1 MGFIS
6 DLFPGL
12 TSCKANIMIEWITS
26 NDTTLRLSAFII
38 LFVLLAVVESVK
50 PKRNLVQPRYYRWLN
65 NLGLVSLNNL
75 VLKLV
80 MPLFAIDAA
89 IYAQQQ
95 QIGLFNW
102 LSNASED
109 NILIIL
115 LAIIIL
121 DCLIYWQHRLFH
133 QLPWLWRLHSMHHS
147 DLDLDV
153 SSAIRFHPIE
163 IILSLA
169 IKIAAVYLLGV
180 PVVAIILFEL
190 LLNLTAM
197 FSHSNIALPL
207 NLDTLIRNCFVTPDM
222 HRVHHSIKGRETNSN
237 YGFCLSFWD
246 RIFNSYKA
254 QPDAGHLDMVIGLPY
269 FRDANEYQLQN
280 MLTQPFRSK
289 IFGTLKTNSEQKK

>member
-1 MGFIS
+1 
-6 DLFPGL
+6 
-12 TSCKANIMIEWITS
+12 MIEWLT
-26 NDTTLRLSAFII
+26 NNATTLRLSAFLA
-38 LFVLLAVVESVK
+38 LFVLLAIAETSK
-50 PKRNLVQPRYYRWLN
+50 PKRSLTQPRYFRWLN

-75 VLKLV
+75 LLKLV

-89 IYAQQQ
+89 IYSQQQ
-95 QIGLFNW
+95 QLGLLNW
-102 LSNASED
+102 LFSSAESN
-109 NILIIL
+109 LLVIL
-115 LAIIIL
+115 LAIIML
-121 DCLIYWQHRLFH
+121 DGIIYWQHRLFH

-163 IILSLA
+163 IILSLL
-169 IKIAAVYLLGV
+169 IKIAAVYLLGI

-207 NLDTLIRNCFVTPDM
+207 KADRLIRSLFVTPDM
-222 HRVHHSIKGRETNSN
+222 HRVHHSIKSKETNSN
-237 YGFCLSFWD
+237 YGFCLSIWD

-254 QPDAGHLDMVIGLPY
+254 QPDAGHLEMVIGLPY
-269 FRDANEYQLQN
+269 FRGEHEYKLYN

-289 IFGTLKTNSEQKK
+289 VFSTLKTKPLKDKQQ

>member
-1 MGFIS
+1 
-6 DLFPGL
+6 
-12 TSCKANIMIEWITS
+12 MIEWLT
-26 NDTTLRLSAFII
+26 NNATTLRLSAFLA
-38 LFVLLAVVESVK
+38 LFVLLAIAETSK
-50 PKRNLVQPRYYRWLN
+50 PKRSLTQPRYFRWLN

-75 VLKLV
+75 LLKLV

-89 IYAQQQ
+89 IYSQQQ
-95 QIGLFNW
+95 QLGLLNW
-102 LSNASED
+102 LFSSAESN
-109 NILIIL
+109 LLVIL
-115 LAIIIL
+115 LAIIML
-121 DCLIYWQHRLFH
+121 DGIIYWQHRLFH

-163 IILSLA
+163 IILSLL
-169 IKIAAVYLLGV
+169 IKIAAVYLLGI

-207 NLDTLIRNCFVTPDM
+207 KADRMIRHLFVTPDM
-222 HRVHHSIKGRETNSN
+222 HRVHHSIKGKETNSN
-237 YGFCLSFWD
+237 YGFCLSIWD

-254 QPDAGHLDMVIGLPY
+254 QPDAGHLEMVIGLPY
-269 FRDANEYQLQN
+269 FRGEHEYKLYN

-289 IFGTLKTNSEQKK
+289 IFPTLKTKPLKDKQQ